1 MIGEDGYGIL
11 CFAYINP
18 NNGLPNAHY
27 VAVEKDPESGGI
39 VVYDYVDGEGKR
51 NTEPQYYDSVH
62 DYIASKRGGLLFS
75 AYGLSKKERE
85 E

>member
-11 CFAYINP
+11 CFAFRNP
-18 NNGLPNAHY
+18 DKSVGAHY

-39 VVYDYVDGEGKR
+39 VVYDYVGGEGKR